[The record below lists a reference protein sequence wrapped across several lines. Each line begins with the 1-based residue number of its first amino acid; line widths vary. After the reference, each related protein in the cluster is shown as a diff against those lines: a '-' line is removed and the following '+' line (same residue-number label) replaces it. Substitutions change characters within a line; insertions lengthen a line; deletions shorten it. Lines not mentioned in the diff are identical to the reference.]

1 MDFVVPPCEKC
12 KHGPLKPAVVFFGD
26 GVPLA
31 TAEEARR
38 ASDGCDGV
46 LIVGSSVS
54 TFSAFRLVRDAHARG
69 VPVAVLTCGW
79 TRVDEMASVKVEKL
93 AGEVL
98 PRVVERLRRE
108 ELWGF

>member
-1 MDFVVPPCEKC
+1 MC
-12 KHGPLKPAVVFFGD
+12 
-26 GVPLA
+26 
-31 TAEEARR
+31 
-38 ASDGCDGV
+38 
-46 LIVGSSVS
+46 I
-54 TFSAFRLVRDAHARG
+54 RDR
-69 VPVAVLTCGW
+69 PVAVLTCGW